1 MLNRHDHRSS
11 APSRF
16 SLVLLSVLAP
26 SLLTRPAADVHAFQ
40 TDAGQQ
46 TRNEQEVTVKREALR
61 VVDQREYKASL
72 HLSPIRS
79 VDLVANAEGVVRTVL
94 VKPGQKVKPQTE
106 AARLDDAR
114 ANLLL
119 KRARA
124 NLQATMLEKKVAQS
138 KNDADLTAIA
148 EARLDAAQ
156 AEVELAQ
163 QRIDQLIVRAPF
175 AGEVVGVHVAE
186 GQYVR
191 AGERLATVI
200 DASQLQVEVPAD
212 RGSVSA
218 GGTFEIKVEAA
229 AVKGKVEAVL
239 PLGAR
244 FDALRE
250 LASSPCSAL
259 LTVDNAAGK
268 LSAGQT
274 VFAPLIPQAPVAVVS
289 SSAVANI
296 PDGNR
301 KVQVLRDN
309 VVRDVPVSILAKV
322 GTERVYVS
330 GWFANGDEVIVGTS
344 RELTDGTP
352 LRSLVAARSADD
364 AKPSPQPGA
373 AGATAPAATKKPAGT
388 GF

>member
-1 MLNRHDHRSS
+1 MLERLNCRTTT
-11 APSRF
+11 PSRF
-16 SLVLLSVLAP
+16 SLVLLSLLAGP
-26 SLLTRPAADVHAFQ
+26 SGELQAFQ
-40 TDAGQQ
+40 GEGSQ
-46 TRNEQEVTVKREALR
+46 TARNEQEVTVKREALR

-72 HLSPIRS
+72 HLAPIRT
-79 VDLVANAEGVVRTVL
+79 VDVVANAEGVVRTVI

-106 AARLDDAR
+106 AVRLDDAR

-124 NLQATMLEKKVAQS
+124 NLQAEMLEKKVALS
-138 KNDADLTAIA
+138 KNDPDLAAVA
-148 EARLDAAQ
+148 EARVEAAQ
-156 AEVELAQ
+156 ADVDLAQ
-163 QRIDQLIVRAPF
+163 QQIEQLIVRAPF
-175 AGEVVGVHVAE
+175 AGEIVQVHVTE

-218 GGTFEIKVEAA
+218 GGSIEIKVEAA
-229 AVKGKVEAVL
+229 TVKGKVEAVL
-239 PLGAR
+239 PLNAR

-259 LTVDNAAGK
+259 VTVDNATGK

-274 VFAPLIPQAPVAVVS
+274 VFVPLIPQAPVAVVS
-289 SSAVANI
+289 SAAVANI

-301 KVQVLRDN
+301 KVQVLRDH
-309 VVRDVPVSILAKV
+309 VVRDLPVNILAKV
-322 GTERVYVS
+322 GTDRVYVS
-330 GWFANGDEVIVGTS
+330 GWFANGDEVIVGSS

-352 LRSLVAARSADD
+352 LRSLIAARPPEEVRGTQQPA
-364 AKPSPQPGA
+364 AAGTPTPPAVKKPS
-373 AGATAPAATKKPAGT
+373 GT

>member
-1 MLNRHDHRSS
+1 MSNRHDYRS
-11 APSRF
+11 APQSRI
-16 SLVLLSVLAP
+16 SLVLLSLLAGSTP
-26 SLLTRPAADVHAFQ
+26 EARAFQ
-40 TDAGQQ
+40 GEPA
-46 TRNEQEVTVKREALR
+46 RNELEVTVKREALR

-72 HLSPIRS
+72 HLSAIRS
-79 VDLVANAEGVVRTVL
+79 VDLVANTEGIVRAVL

-106 AARLDDAR
+106 AARMDDAR
-114 ANLLL
+114 AALLL
-119 KRARA
+119 KRAKA
-124 NLQATMLEKKVAQS
+124 NLQAVTLERKSAQS
-138 KNDADLTAIA
+138 KNDADVAAIA
-148 EARLDAAQ
+148 EARIEAAQ
-156 AEVELAQ
+156 AELELAQ
-163 QRIDQLIVRAPF
+163 QRIDQLVVRAPF
-175 AGEVVGVHVAE
+175 AGEIVSVHVAE

-200 DASQLQVEVPAD
+200 DPSQLQVEVPAD

-218 GGTFEIKVEAA
+218 GGSFEIKVEAA
-229 AVKGKVEAVL
+229 TVKGKVEAVL
-239 PLGAR
+239 PLSAR

-250 LASSPCSAL
+250 LAASPCSAL
-259 LTVDNAAGK
+259 VTVDNASGK

-352 LRSLVAARSADD
+352 LRSLVAARSAEETR
-364 AKPSPQPGA
+364 PSQPAAAA
-373 AGATAPAATKKPAGT
+373 AGGAPAPSATKKPAGT